1 MNRGV
6 RLVPIDTPWANEAE
20 RGAEEVGFYDK
31 VTVDYESRIAALE
44 AEMLLRT
51 RWRGA
56 WIDSTYEACDQ
67 VIDSNWLA
75 IANKQTADRP
85 APQPQGVESWVYQ
98 GTSPD
103 DTIDAKELFVSQR
116 YSFGVNRFING
127 WRYWEVLGNE
137 YRAYIIYDPDGI
149 AQVENLLVWTAL
161 ADGWVERNIIPKIAI
176 AGTKFDLVI
185 AIKKPADVPV
195 SFSGPWNY
203 QTPNNE
209 ATPGA
214 GVISHAKKA
223 MDSLRVNKEDD
234 DGTDRS
240 IELEAITPGDTISG
254 AGIAWSVQAVADMGA
269 WIDFTVAP
277 ATQGAPDDVQTFTF
291 ESVLSTPIQTIVD
304 PDYYLNESQVSGWY
318 KIDAGAPVETQAAY
332 GIDIL
337 IQQVAISP
345 DWDLQAKT
353 GE

>member
-44 AEMLLRT
+44 AELLLRT
-51 RWRGA
+51 RWRGT

-116 YSFGVNRFING
+116 YSFGVNRLING
-127 WRYWEVLGNE
+127 WRTWEVLGNE
-137 YRAYIIYDPDGI
+137 YRAYIVYDPDGI
-149 AQVENLLVWTAL
+149 AEVETLLVWTAL
-161 ADGWVERNIIPKIAI
+161 AGGWVERNITPKIVTV
-176 AGTKFDLVI
+176 GTEFDLVI
-185 AIKKPADVPV
+185 SIKKPADVPV
-195 SFSGPWNY
+195 TFGGPWNY
-203 QTPNNE
+203 LLPNNE
-209 ATPGA
+209 ADPLA
-214 GVISHAKKA
+214 GEIVHASKA
-223 MDSLRVNKEDD
+223 LDSLRVSKEDD

-240 IELEAITPGDTISG
+240 TEVSAILPGDNIIG
-254 AGIAWSVQAVADMGA
+254 AGISWSVLAVADMGL
-269 WIDFTVAP
+269 WMDFTVAP
-277 ATQGAPDDVQTFTF
+277 ASQGAPAGVQTFTF
-291 ESVLSTPIQTIVD
+291 ETVLSTPIQTIVD

-318 KIDAGAPVETQAAY
+318 KIDDGAPVETQAAY
-332 GIDIL
+332 GVDIL